1 MAHVGTFEAF
11 ETAIYR
17 GGLMKPKHFAPPHI
31 IRLTLEDEERLKA
44 MSGKASANLRELVH
58 EAMKARHTP

>member
-1 MAHVGTFEAF
+1 
-11 ETAIYR
+11 
-17 GGLMKPKHFAPPHI
+17 MKPKHFAPPHI

-58 EAMKARHTP
+58 EAMKARHMP